1 MQLCQIALCTSD
13 LPRSIRLLTEGLGFA
28 EAGTRVLW
36 GERIAQIQEL
46 GDDTAFTIAWLV
58 GRQDMVQLE
67 LFHHTVP
74 PQRRRLGERGPA
86 DLGWTRFG
94 VALPDFDAA
103 LERLAGLGVE
113 PIAAPRTVDGLR
125 RVAFV
130 EPYVGCVVE
139 LLEEGSATPGG
150 IRPRIYDLVPAV
162 VYVALSVSDLDAAR
176 RFYVDAFG
184 LEEEPGTVLHTPADE
199 AVWGLD
205 GVRRDGFVARGG
217 DVYLEVLRYDEP
229 VPRPLPDDRLLSDQG
244 FMNIAVGTRDGAELG
259 AAYERA
265 VAGGFRANS
274 PAPRT
279 AGGTYVND
287 GLGNTAELLVAPRE
301 FDAGFGFAPHPTFRR
316 QPSWPQP
323 SVGPARAAES

>member
-13 LPRSIRLLTEGLGFA
+13 VPRSVRLLTEGLGFA

-46 GDDTAFTIAWLV
+46 GDDTAFTISWLV

-74 PQRRRLGERGPA
+74 PQRQRLGERGPA

-113 PIAAPRTVDGLR
+113 PLSEPRPVDGLR
-125 RVAFV
+125 RAAFLD
-130 EPYVGCVVE
+130 PYVGCVVE
-139 LLEEGSATPGG
+139 LFEEGVATPGG
-150 IRPRIYDLVPAV
+150 IRPRFYDLVPAI
-162 VYVALSVSDLDAAR
+162 VYAALSVSDLDGAQ
-176 RFYVDAFG
+176 RFYVDALG
-184 LEEEPGTVLHTPADE
+184 LEEKPGTVLHRPEDE
-199 AVWGLD
+199 AVWGLED
-205 GVRRDGFVARGG
+205 VRRDSFVARGG
-217 DVYLEVLRYDEP
+217 DVYLEVVRYEEP
-229 VPRPLPDDRLLSDQG
+229 VPRPLPDNRLLSDQG
-244 FMNIAVGTRDGAELG
+244 FMNVAVGTRDGAELG

-265 VAGGFRANS
+265 VTGGFRANS

-279 AGGTYVND
+279 AGGTYIND

-301 FDAGFGFAPHPTFRR
+301 FDAGFGFAPQPTFRR

-323 SVGPARAAES
+323 SVGPARAIER

>member
-13 LPRSIRLLTEGLGFA
+13 LPQSVRLYTEGLGFA

-36 GERIAQIQEL
+36 GERIAQIQAL
-46 GDDTAFTIAWLV
+46 GDDSAFTISWLV

-74 PQRRRLGERGPA
+74 PQRNRLGERGPA

-113 PIAAPRTVDGLR
+113 PLAPAREVDGLR
-125 RVAFV
+125 RAAFLD
-130 EPYVGCVVE
+130 PYVACVVE
-139 LLEEGSATPGG
+139 LFEEGAATPGG
-150 IRPRIYDLVPAV
+150 IRPRFYDLVPAV
-162 VYVALSVSDLDAAR
+162 VYVALSVDDLDGAR
-176 RFYVDAFG
+176 RFYLDALG
-184 LEEEPGTVLHTPADE
+184 LEEDPGAVLHTPEDE
-199 AVWGLD
+199 AVWGL
-205 GVRRDGFVARGG
+205 GRPRRDGFVARGG
-217 DVYLEVLRYDEP
+217 DVYLEVFRYEEP
-229 VPRPLPDDRLLSDQG
+229 APRSLPDDHLLSDQG
-244 FMNIAVGTRDGAELG
+244 FMNVAVGTREGSELA
-259 AAYERA
+259 AAYDRV
-265 VAGGFRANS
+265 VAGGFTANS

-287 GLGNTAELLVAPRE
+287 GLGTTAELLVAPRE

-316 QPSWPQP
+316 RQSWPQP
-323 SVGPARAAES
+323 SVGPATPE